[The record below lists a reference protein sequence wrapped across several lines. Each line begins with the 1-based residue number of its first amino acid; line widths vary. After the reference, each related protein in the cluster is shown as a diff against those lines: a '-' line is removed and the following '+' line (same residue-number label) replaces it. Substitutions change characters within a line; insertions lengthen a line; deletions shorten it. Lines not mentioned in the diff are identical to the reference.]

1 MRHGIIRSLL
11 GAGPKR
17 KSHVADLKI
26 LHADSNDPDTI
37 AIEAWD
43 GDDMVFEIVTDC
55 QGARTLWF
63 GGREFDRDEFLALL
77 NRCAQE
83 IDSWDSGLRE
93 PGAVW
98 ENEEKKV
105 P

>member
-1 MRHGIIRSLL
+1 MRRGILRSLL
-11 GAGPKR
+11 GTGPRR
-17 KSHVADLKI
+17 KSHAADLKI

-43 GDDMVFEIVTDC
+43 GNDLVFEIVTDC
-55 QGARTLWF
+55 RSARTLWV
-63 GGREFDRDEFLALL
+63 GGREYDRDEFLALL
-77 NRCAQE
+77 NRCARDL
-83 IDSWDSGLRE
+83 DSWDSTLRK

-98 ENEEKKV
+98 ENEETIT